1 MDHQRWA
8 KTKSGPVSAVDCPA
22 EMKTFSCYEC
32 GDKLEK
38 VCAHKRKRSG
48 IEFEVASFFRHS
60 KDTTCSGESIVHK
73 ASKDRRGLVYYDLC
87 RQCGSEVCIDLDGR
101 RQEKETNW
109 VFEEST
115 YRPDVSF
122 LDDAGRLVSALEIH
136 HTHAISDEKAEAY
149 NKAKIAWVE
158 VDALLHLEAEREIK
172 VERSSFEQFD
182 FLCQACHDPVLLH
195 ERMHRS
201 KARALKVRHT
211 RQQAQNQAFEAAL
224 FAITEKAKFH
234 PGDESAI
241 VDEFIAWQKE
251 KHPAQDLLQT
261 KTYTDFALTFFSG
274 KHQNRHVDAV
284 FKTDPE
290 YLLFVIRNQ
299 SEQTT
304 AKMKIHALLWARIRK
319 LMKDRCQYCG
329 IDKLVESWH
338 TKCKNCFVNC

>member
-1 MDHQRWA
+1 
-8 KTKSGPVSAVDCPA
+8 
-22 EMKTFSCYEC
+22 MKTFACYEC

-211 RQQAQNQAFEAAL
+211 RQQAQTHAFEAAL
-224 FAITEKAKFH
+224 FAIIEKAKFH
-234 PGDESAI
+234 PGDEIAI

-251 KHPAQDLLQT
+251 KHPAQDLSQT
-261 KTYTDFALTFFSG
+261 KTYADLVYRFRSVKQVVLPAPYAKNRRCG
-274 KHQNRHVDAV
+274 YHVIYANDECQKHCSLCEHY
-284 FKTDPE
+284 T
-290 YLLFVIRNQ
+290 
-299 SEQTT
+299 
-304 AKMKIHALLWARIRK
+304 
-319 LMKDRCQYCG
+319 
-329 IDKLVESWH
+329 ESM
-338 TKCKNCFVNC
+338 